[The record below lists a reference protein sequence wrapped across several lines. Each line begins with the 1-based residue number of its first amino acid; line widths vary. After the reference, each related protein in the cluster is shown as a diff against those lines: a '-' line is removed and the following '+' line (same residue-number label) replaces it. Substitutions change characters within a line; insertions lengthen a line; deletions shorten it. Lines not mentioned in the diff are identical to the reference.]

1 VNHLGDEGNRPP
13 EAPPR
18 RGVAL
23 RPEYLEFAERL
34 REAMQRE
41 GLNASDVARRVWGE
55 IKDRRGYLVA
65 RNRDRIGYYLAG
77 VSFPEE
83 ENLRKLADAV
93 GLSYEALAV
102 TKPLSGPSSSSS
114 TSGVGFG
121 GGTKSRGMLDTQLAI
136 LSNKRAVLAL
146 KREMKLD
153 TALKIIELL
162 KAEDEAEAGDGH
174 DPAASPHSE

>member
-1 VNHLGDEGNRPP
+1 M
-13 EAPPR
+13 
-18 RGVAL
+18 
-23 RPEYLEFAERL
+23 EFAERL

-55 IKDRRGYLVA
+55 IQDKRGYYVA
-65 RNRDRIGYYLAG
+65 RN
-77 VSFPEE
+77 
-83 ENLRKLADAV
+83 
-93 GLSYEALAV
+93 
-102 TKPLSGPSSSSS
+102 
-114 TSGVGFG
+114 
-121 GGTKSRGMLDTQLAI
+121 
-136 LSNKRAVLAL
+136 LAL

>member
-1 VNHLGDEGNRPP
+1 M
-13 EAPPR
+13 
-18 RGVAL
+18 
-23 RPEYLEFAERL
+23 EFAERL

-55 IKDRRGYLVA
+55 IQDKRGYYVA
-65 RNRDRIGYYLAG
+65 RNRDRIGFYLAG
-77 VSFPEE
+77 VSFPED
-83 ENLRKLADAV
+83 ENLRKLAEAV

-102 TKPLSGPSSSSS
+102 TKPSAGPSSSS

-121 GGTKSRGMLDTQLAI
+121 GSKRHGMLDTQLAI

>member
-1 VNHLGDEGNRPP
+1 M
-13 EAPPR
+13 
-18 RGVAL
+18 
-23 RPEYLEFAERL
+23 EFAERL

-102 TKPLSGPSSSSS
+102 TKPLSGPSSSS
-114 TSGVGFG
+114 TSGVGF

-153 TALKIIELL
+153 TALKNNRV
-162 KAEDEAEAGDGH
+162 AE
-174 DPAASPHSE
+174 SRR